1 VSKPAPGLRS
11 PSPFLSRQAAAILL
25 VEDDPAQRRALAD
38 ILAARGYRV
47 ASAGSAAEALGMLDA
62 ERPDLA
68 LVDLGLPDLDGIELS
83 RHIGL
88 RIGCP
93 RIILTADDRGERI
106 VEGLDSGADDYVLKP
121 YEPEVLLARV
131 RAALRRQLAASTPEP
146 DPMLTCGDLVVD
158 TAARSVFIG
167 DDPTPAPIVARQF
180 DLLVALVRNEGRV
193 MTVTD
198 LSRVLWG
205 FDVPDDYRQA
215 LRNAVSKLRR
225 SLGSGPRRP
234 RLETDHSVGYRLVG
248 PPS

>member
-1 VSKPAPGLRS
+1 
-11 PSPFLSRQAAAILL
+11 
-25 VEDDPAQRRALAD
+25 
-38 ILAARGYRV
+38 
-47 ASAGSAAEALGMLDA
+47 MLDA

-131 RAALRRQLAASTPEP
+131 RAALRRQLAAQTPEP
-146 DPMLTCGDLVVD
+146 DPMLMCGDLVVD

-198 LSRVLWG
+198 L
-205 FDVPDDYRQA
+205 
-215 LRNAVSKLRR
+215 
-225 SLGSGPRRP
+225 P

-248 PPS
+248 PPT

>member
-1 VSKPAPGLRS
+1 M
-11 PSPFLSRQAAAILL
+11 ILL
-25 VEDDPAQRRALAD
+25 VEDDPGQRRALAD
-38 ILAARGYRV
+38 ILGRRGYRV
-47 ASAGSAAEALGMLDA
+47 AAAASAAEALGMLDA

-68 LVDLGLPDLDGIELS
+68 MVDLGLPDLDGIELS

-88 RIGCP
+88 RAGCP

-121 YEPEVLLARV
+121 YDPDVLLARV
-131 RAALRRQLAASTPEP
+131 RAALRRQSMVATQDAEP
-146 DPMLTCGDLVVD
+146 MMTCGDVTVD
-158 TAARSVFIG
+158 TAARTVFIG

-193 MTVTD
+193 LTVAD
-198 LSRVLWG
+198 LSRALWG

-225 SLGSGPRRP
+225 SLGTGARRP

-248 PPS
+248 P